1 MKQVNFVDM
10 DIQATKIELAQRLLS
25 ETSEVVL
32 QKIKDIL
39 LSEKTDWWDEISEEE
54 KLAIEEGLAEL
65 DRGEGISHD
74 QVMNEIQAKY
84 KI

>member
-39 LSEKTDWWDEISEEE
+39 ISEKTDWWDEISEEE
-54 KLAIEEGLAEL
+54 KLAIDEGLAEL

>member
-54 KLAIEEGLAEL
+54 KLAIDEGLAEL

>member
-1 MKQVNFVDM
+1 M

-54 KLAIEEGLAEL
+54 KQAIDEGLAEL

>member
-1 MKQVNFVDM
+1 M

-39 LSEKTDWWDEISEEE
+39 ISEKTDWWDEISEEE
-54 KLAIEEGLAEL
+54 KLAIDDGLSEL
-65 DRGEGISHD
+65 DQGERIPHD
-74 QVMNEIQAKY
+74 QVMNEIHAKY

>member
-1 MKQVNFVDM
+1 
-10 DIQATKIELAQRLLS
+10 
-25 ETSEVVL
+25 L

-54 KLAIEEGLAEL
+54 KLAIDEGLAEL

>member
-1 MKQVNFVDM
+1 M

-39 LSEKTDWWDEISEEE
+39 ISEKTDWWDEISEEE
-54 KLAIEEGLAEL
+54 KLAINDGLSEL
-65 DRGEGISHD
+65 DQGERIPHD
-74 QVMNEIQAKY
+74 QVMNEIHAKY
-84 KI
+84 EI